1 MIKKMNPGK
10 ERKSIT
16 FLDDIVYAKVFSPL
30 KECEIELKMSIMAQY
45 GNSEMRAATGR
56 SLTGNYA
63 SSNEVINKK
72 PTIVWIPGG
81 GWRGSDKNLMVPE
94 MQFLA
99 EAGYVVVSIYYRS
112 SEEAHFPAQII
123 DVKSAIRFL
132 RANSDRCSIDP
143 NRIGVI
149 GRSAGG
155 HLTAL
160 TCMNLPDYDIGDNLG
175 FSSDVQCGV
184 DLFGPAN
191 LIALMNITRSKIKP
205 GSRWQSI
212 EESHE
217 YALIG
222 GTEET
227 KPELIHAASP
237 VFHVNE
243 KSAPMLIMHGDSDP
257 LVPYSQSVAMHDN
270 MVAAEK
276 ECDLYILEGA
286 GHGSDEFWQDST
298 KEKISHFFGKYLK

>member
-1 MIKKMNPGK
+1 MITKINPEIK
-10 ERKSIT
+10 RKSIT
-16 FLDDIVYAKVFSPL
+16 FMDNIVYSKADCPL
-30 KECEIELKMSIMAQY
+30 KGHEIELKMSIMAQY

-56 SLTGNYA
+56 ALAGD

-72 PTIVWIPGG
+72 PTILWIPGG

-99 EAGYVVVSIYYRS
+99 EAGYIVASIYYRS

-132 RANSDRCSIDP
+132 RANSDKYSIDTD
-143 NRIGVI
+143 RIGVI

-155 HLTAL
+155 HLTSIAS
-160 TCMNLPDYDIGDNLG
+160 MNLPNYDMGDNLD

-184 DLFGPAN
+184 DLFGPAD
-191 LIALMNITRSKIKP
+191 LKALMDITRSRIKP
-205 GSRWQSI
+205 GFRWQSI

-217 YALIG
+217 CALIG

-227 KPELIHAASP
+227 KPEITHAASP

-243 KSAPMLIMHGDSDP
+243 KSAPMLIMHGDSDQ
-257 LVPYSQSVAMHDN
+257 LVPHSQSVTMHDN
-270 MVAAEK
+270 MVKAGK

-298 KEKISHFFGKYLK
+298 KKTICNFFDKHLK

>member
-1 MIKKMNPGK
+1 MITKINPGTK
-10 ERKSIT
+10 RKSIT
-16 FLDDIVYAKVFSPL
+16 FIDDIVYSKVSCPL
-30 KECEIELKMSIMAQY
+30 KECELELKMSIMAQY
-45 GNSEMRAATGR
+45 GNSEMRAATGMPVMGD
-56 SLTGNYA
+56 SE
-63 SSNEVINKK
+63 SNKVVSKK
-72 PTIVWIPGG
+72 PAIVWIPGG

-99 EAGYVVVSIYYRS
+99 EAGYVVASIYYRS
-112 SEEAHFPAQII
+112 SGEAHFPAQII

-132 RANSDRCSIDP
+132 RANSDKYSIDLD
-143 NRIGVI
+143 RVGVI

-155 HLTAL
+155 HLTSLA
-160 TCMNLPDYDIGDNLG
+160 CMNLPDYDMGDNLE

-184 DLFGPAN
+184 DLFGPAD
-191 LIALMNITRSKIKP
+191 LKILMEIDRGNIKP
-205 GSRWQSI
+205 GSRWQSV
-212 EESHE
+212 EESHGG
-217 YALIG
+217 ALLG

-227 KPELIHAASP
+227 KPELTREASP

-257 LVPYSQSVAMHDN
+257 LVPHSQSVTMHDN
-270 MVAAEK
+270 MVKAGK

-298 KEKISHFFGKYLK
+298 KGKICNFFNKHLK